1 MGLSANDGFEYGHQ
15 RSVGGV
21 TTQEGTPLVIF
32 GGGRWKVEGMEWGK
46 SDDREKDE
54 KISEAGNLMK
64 VDS

>member
-1 MGLSANDGFEYGHQ
+1 M
-15 RSVGGV
+15 
-21 TTQEGTPLVIF
+21 IF